1 MCGQVLAAVMSN
13 NDLAVVQAKEADL
26 WEPTTEAELDH
37 MEAEGI
43 QQAQIQPQAV
53 ALDGPVA
60 NGAIIRQCCVKRY
73 TMRHTQQCLDGF
85 VCFQLASECRSVIPA
100 ALQPFSKISSECK
113 GNVMSTSRGWH
124 VGIQSFCHARVC

>member
-1 MCGQVLAAVMSN
+1 MWEQVLAAVMSN

-60 NGAIIRQCCVKRY
+60 NGAIIRQCCVKR
-73 TMRHTQQCLDGF
+73 
-85 VCFQLASECRSVIPA
+85 
-100 ALQPFSKISSECK
+100 
-113 GNVMSTSRGWH
+113 
-124 VGIQSFCHARVC
+124 